1 MKKTLATILMAA
13 AMAPLAMADDDKA
26 SELNIVENYEAAQTN
41 VPKDGYVV
49 VLYADGWDKYSEKLA
64 KQFLKNKQIKKVFAD
79 SVLIEMPVPNLS
91 TEETNKARSTKLGKL
106 RWEGPHTYPA
116 FALYDKS
123 GRYYT
128 TVCIPYAD
136 RKAFSKIA
144 QLIEEAHKAV
154 DEQNAL
160 LEKAKGETGL
170 ARARTLGKAA
180 SFKNIRRPDNIV
192 RMIKECDKDDKS
204 GYIRSLEFNMHG
216 YAEGSAKNAYKSKDE
231 WKTVL
236 KEVEDKIADKAYTD
250 EQRQGLYAT
259 AVGLLHRHGTMEDQ
273 KKLVKYI
280 RAMKNIDP
288 DSIVGISADHA
299 QIIWVSE
306 LSYAD
311 GWSPTVLPLDETPTE
326 IKGPL
331 PIKAAGKYEVTFT
344 YSSGRHQLIVLGVQL
359 YDGSK
364 KVAEDMHRGTTG
376 IKHNNNVYTLEV
388 AAKVKDPHLKVIFD
402 MKKDRDS
409 RGSIKIEKK

>member
-13 AMAPLAMADDDKA
+13 AMAPLAMADNDKA
-26 SELNIVENYEAAQTN
+26 AELNIVENYEAAQAN

-64 KQFLKNKQIKKVFAD
+64 KQFLKNKQIKKAFAD
-79 SVLIEMPVPNLS
+79 SVLIEMPVANLS
-91 TEETNKARSTKLGKL
+91 TEETNKARGAKLGKL

-128 TVCIPYAD
+128 TICIPYED

-144 QLIEEAHKAV
+144 NLIEEAHKAV

-170 ARARTLGKAA
+170 ARALTLGKAA

-192 RMIKECDKDDKS
+192 KMIKECDKDDKS
-204 GYIRSLEFNMHG
+204 GYIRSLEFNMYG
-216 YAEGSAKNAYKSKDE
+216 YAEGTAKKAAETGE
-231 WKTVL
+231 WKPIL
-236 KEVEDKIADKAYTD
+236 KEIEDKIADKAYND
-250 EQRQGLYAT
+250 EQRQGLYAM
-259 AVGLLHRHGTMEDQ
+259 AIGLLHRHGTMAEQ

-280 RAMKNIDP
+280 RSMKSIDP
-288 DSIVGISADHA
+288 DSILGVSAEHA
-299 QIIWVSE
+299 QTIWARQ

-311 GWSPTVLPLDETPTE
+311 GWSPAVLPLDETPTE
-326 IKGPL
+326 LAGPL
-331 PIKAAGKYEVTFT
+331 PIKGAGTYEVTFT
-344 YSSGRHQLIVLGVQL
+344 YSSGSHQLVVLGVQL
-359 YDGSK
+359 FDGNK

-388 AAKVKDPHLKVIFD
+388 GAKVKDPHLKVIFD
-402 MKKDRDS
+402 MKKDRQS
-409 RGSIKIEKK
+409 NGTIKIEKK